1 MLEDRGGAHLNCFP
15 QRPED
20 LREVVGSSNDA
31 EGAGPEAQ
39 RLERRLGAGE
49 EFVGGGSLRVH
60 RENAPEVRG
69 GRGWRGL
76 TDSIEEAPKEPD
88 DVLEGEAV
96 ASRADRLH
104 LTDFVREVLRRWP
117 RVPRGGPVGKL
128 EQVLRRCGEGRSG
141 PQGRQP
147 TGGGRG

>member
-1 MLEDRGGAHLNCFP
+1 MLEDSRGLPLHCVP
-15 QRPED
+15 QRPAD
-20 LREVVGSSNDA
+20 FREVFRCRNDS
-31 EGAGPEAQ
+31 EGAGPEAK
-39 RLERRLGAGE
+39 RVECCLGAGE
-49 EFVGGGSLRVH
+49 EFVGGGRLRVH

-76 TDSIEEAPKEPD
+76 TDSIEEATKEPD

-141 PQGRQP
+141 PQGRKP